1 MTDGKKSLEQ
11 RIVIFI
17 CVVVGGI
24 IAIFSVGAVRSWLAD
39 NRAREFAKE
48 TGIDISYT
56 ISSEP
61 ETVEEAMR
69 ELYDLAVWAEGV
81 SPQIDKAFGRSKSR
95 EYAWIEKD
103 PGGFASKE
111 ELDKYAMRKRWK
123 YMHQD
128 LSSTI
133 TDVAAKIIAPF
144 SEEIPFS
151 ANSFSECFYHR
162 WFDLIIRTV
171 DLLDQGKAE
180 EAYSGARFSNIRY
193 AWKMVPMD
201 IGFTLYPD
209 LLVTG
214 CEEHLDDAMKH
225 DKYDYLDRKVMCAYQ
240 FSKRYDAHVKNLKK
254 AQDKRDRML
263 DAKIRSY
270 PSKSSSYSRKSR
282 SSGTTAYNPSRGS
295 TFDPDD
301 YDIEAYYDDNRDEYD
316 DYDDAYEGF
325 LDDDSA
331 WDDY

>member
-1 MTDGKKSLEQ
+1 MTDDKKAFEQ

-24 IAIFSVGAVRSWLAD
+24 IAIFSVGAVRTWLAD

-48 TGIDISYT
+48 TGIDTSYT

-69 ELYDLAVWAEGV
+69 ELYDLAVWAEGI
-81 SPQIDKAFGRSKSR
+81 SPQIDKAFGYKKSR
-95 EYAWIEKD
+95 AYDWKEKD

-111 ELDKYAMRKRWK
+111 ELDRFAMWKRWK
-123 YMHQD
+123 HMHQD

-133 TDVAAKIIAPF
+133 TDAAETIIAPF

-151 ANSFSECFYHR
+151 AYSFSECFYHR
-162 WFDLIIRTV
+162 WFDLIIKTV

-180 EAYSGARFSNIRY
+180 EAYSGARFSNTRY

-201 IGFTLYPD
+201 IGFTIYPD
-209 LLVTG
+209 LMVTG
-214 CEEHLDDAMKH
+214 CEKHLDEALNH
-225 DKYDYLDRKVMCAYQ
+225 DNYEDLDRKVMCAYQ
-240 FSKRYDAHVKNLKK
+240 FSKRYNAHVKNLKR

-270 PSKSSSYSRKSR
+270 PSKSSSSSRKSS
-282 SSGTTAYNPSRGS
+282 SSGTTVSNPSRRS
-295 TFDPDD
+295 SFDPDD
-301 YDIEAYYDDNRDEYD
+301 HDIEAYYDDNRDEYD

>member
-1 MTDGKKSLEQ
+1 MTDDKKALEM

-17 CVVVGGI
+17 CIVVGGI
-24 IAIFSVGAVRSWLAD
+24 IAIFSVGGVRTWLAD
-39 NRAREFAKE
+39 NRARKFAKE
-48 TGIDISYT
+48 IDISYN

-61 ETVEEAMR
+61 ETVEEAIR
-69 ELYDLAVWAEGV
+69 ELYDLAVWAESI
-81 SPQIDKAFGRSKSR
+81 SPQIDKAFGHSKSR
-95 EYAWIEKD
+95 EYAWKVKD

-111 ELDKYAMRKRWK
+111 ELDKFAMWKRWK

-128 LSSTI
+128 LSSSI
-133 TDVAAKIIAPF
+133 KDAAAKIIEPF

-162 WFDLIIRTV
+162 WFDLVIRTV
-171 DLLDQGKAE
+171 DLLDQGKAV
-180 EAYSGARFSNIRY
+180 EAYDGARFSNTKD
-193 AWKMVPMD
+193 AWQMVPMD

-209 LLVTG
+209 LMKTG
-214 CEEHLDDAMKH
+214 CEEHLDEAMKH

-240 FSKRYDAHVKNLKK
+240 FSKRYGTHVQNLKK

-263 DAKIRSY
+263 DAKIRS
-270 PSKSSSYSRKSR
+270 SSSSSRKSS
-282 SSGTTAYNPSRGS
+282 SSGTTAYNPSRRS
-295 TFDPDD
+295 SFDPDD
-301 YDIEAYYDDNRDEYD
+301 HDIEAYYDDNRDEYD
-316 DYDDAYEGF
+316 DYDDAYDGF